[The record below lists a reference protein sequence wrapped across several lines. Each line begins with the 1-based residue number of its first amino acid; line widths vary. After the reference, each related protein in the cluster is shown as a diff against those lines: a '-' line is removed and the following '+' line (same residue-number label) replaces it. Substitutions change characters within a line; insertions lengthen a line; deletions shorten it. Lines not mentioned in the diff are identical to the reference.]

1 MTDENQDW
9 WSPDDY
15 RDMEEAEHQEM
26 LEMASECTCGAW
38 QIVGNDVVHGTDRD
52 WETSGLH
59 QS

>member
-38 QIVGNDVVHGTDRD
+38 QIVGNDVVHCADCVCGK
-52 WETSGLH
+52 GL
-59 QS
+59 